1 MNEQVQGILKQLSIY
16 QRIAILGT
24 ALGAVALIGVMVM
37 FASKPDYTPAFTGLS
52 GADAATVESA
62 LRGANIAYQVADAG
76 TTIEVPA
83 DSLGDAR
90 IAAADAGV
98 TTTNDTKGMELFD
111 TAGFGDSAFSEQVKL
126 QRATEGELT
135 RTIQQMAGIAS
146 ARVAIVPAQTGALSS
161 QDTPASASVVL
172 SMTGGATPP
181 SSLVQAVVS
190 TVRGSVSGI
199 ATENVVVTDTQGHV
213 LAGAADSAD
222 TAAAQAK
229 DVVEQQMKAKIT
241 GLIETALG
249 SGHSSVAVSADVDT
263 SKVEQ
268 NVTTYSPSGSN
279 PPVSINVSNEQY
291 GPGSSGDACGIP
303 GANSNVPGLSS
314 YPGVCANTT
323 TTPAPG
329 ASASGSPNPSPSPS
343 ASPSASPSVAPSGSA
358 SPTAS
363 SAAGG
368 YVKTT
373 TTINYNV
380 SQTVEHIVTAP
391 GVVKRLSVAVFVDQA
406 SMGSLTADTL
416 KTSIQAAIGA
426 DATRG
431 DVVAVNAIPFAQS
444 SAATN
449 AAAAGSK
456 SPDMMKTV
464 GDMSGTILGGVFAL
478 IMLVLFWLNLG
489 ALRRRAEDTALDLGP
504 APMSGYLPAPA
515 RGNAPAA
522 IGAPEAAPAEMPN
535 ATPQGRIQERLR
547 MVADERPDALVGLMH
562 GWLREEDHRR

>member
-1 MNEQVQGILKQLSIY
+1 MNEQVQGLLKQLSIY
-16 QRIAILGT
+16 QRIGIVGA
-24 ALGAVALIGVMVM
+24 ALASVALIGVLVM

-52 GADAATVESA
+52 GSDAASVESA

-76 TTIEVPA
+76 TTIEVPV

-98 TTTNDTKGMELFD
+98 TSANDTKGMELFD

-190 TVRGSVSGI
+190 TVRGSVAGI

-323 TTPAPG
+323 TTPSPG
-329 ASASGSPNPSPSPS
+329 ASASGSPSPSPSP
-343 ASPSASPSVAPSGSA
+343 SPSASPSVAPSGSA

-363 SAAGG
+363 SSAAAG

-380 SQTVEHIVTAP
+380 SQTVQHIVTAP
-391 GVVKRLSVAVFVDQA
+391 GVVKRLSVAVFVDQT

-431 DVVAVNAIPFAQS
+431 DVVAVNAIPFAQA
-444 SAATN
+444 SAATTT
-449 AAAAGSK
+449 AAGSK